1 MPSFSLIVFYAFSA
15 VLLFAALGVVL
26 ARNTVHAALLLVVA
40 FAASAGVWMLL
51 YAEFL
56 AIVLVLVYV
65 GAVMVLFL
73 FVLMMLDT
81 SGGSLRRW
89 RLLPVGVAIIVAVQI
104 GVFLKRDAFVHSAKF
119 APPEVVGDNT
129 RMLGAVLYTD
139 YVYVFELAAVLLLVA
154 IIAAAA
160 LTLRR
165 RRGVKYND
173 PAEQM
178 RAEPSR
184 RVRLVNMPPVIAK
197 ASATTETDDDTAAA
211 DDKTANDKT
220 ETAKSGGKQKQQ

>member
-1 MPSFSLIVFYAFSA
+1 MPSFTLIVFYAFSA
-15 VLLFAALGVVL
+15 LLLGAALGVVL
-26 ARNTVHAALLLVVA
+26 ARNTVHSALLLVLA
-40 FAASAGVWMLL
+40 FVASAGLWMLL

-81 SGGSLRRW
+81 GEGGLRRW
-89 RLLPVGVAIIVAVQI
+89 RLLPVGVALLVAAQI
-104 GVFLKRDAFVHSAKF
+104 AIYLNRDTFLHSSRF
-119 APPEVVGDNT
+119 LPPPEVVGDNT
-129 RMLGAVLYTD
+129 RMLGSVIYTD
-139 YVYVFELAAVLLLVA
+139 YVYPFELAAVLLLVA
-154 IIAAAA
+154 IVAAAV

-165 RRGVKYND
+165 RRNVKYND

-184 RVRLVNMPPVIAK
+184 RVRLVDIP
-197 ASATTETDDDTAAA
+197 SATNENQNE
-211 DDKTANDKT
+211 KP
-220 ETAKSGGKQKQQ
+220 Q

>member
-1 MPSFSLIVFYAFSA
+1 MPFFTLIVFYAFSA
-15 VLLFAALGVVL
+15 LLLGAALGVVL
-26 ARNTVHAALLLVVA
+26 ARNTVHSALLLVLA
-40 FAASAGVWMLL
+40 FVASAGLWMLL

-81 SGGSLRRW
+81 GEGGLRRW
-89 RLLPVGVAIIVAVQI
+89 RLLPVGVALLVAAQI
-104 GVFLKRDAFVHSAKF
+104 AIYLNRDTFLHSSRF
-119 APPEVVGDNT
+119 LPPPEVVGDNT
-129 RMLGAVLYTD
+129 RMLGSVIYTD
-139 YVYVFELAAVLLLVA
+139 YVYPFELAAVLLLVA
-154 IIAAAA
+154 IVAAAV

-165 RRGVKYND
+165 RRNVKYND

-184 RVRLVNMPPVIAK
+184 RVRLVDIP
-197 ASATTETDDDTAAA
+197 SATNDNQKQ
-211 DDKTANDKT
+211 KTAPT
-220 ETAKSGGKQKQQ
+220 

>member
-1 MPSFSLIVFYAFSA
+1 MPFFTLIVFYAFSA
-15 VLLFAALGVVL
+15 LLLGAALGVVL
-26 ARNTVHAALLLVVA
+26 ARNTVHSALLLVLA
-40 FAASAGVWMLL
+40 FVASAGLWMLL

-81 SGGSLRRW
+81 GEGGLRRW
-89 RLLPVGVAIIVAVQI
+89 RLLPVGVALLVAAQI
-104 GVFLKRDAFVHSAKF
+104 AIYLNRDTFLHSSRF
-119 APPEVVGDNT
+119 LPPPEVVGDNT
-129 RMLGAVLYTD
+129 RMLGSVIYTD
-139 YVYVFELAAVLLLVA
+139 YVYPFELAAVLLLVA
-154 IIAAAA
+154 IVAAAV

-165 RRGVKYND
+165 RRNVKYND

-184 RVRLVNMPPVIAK
+184 RVRLVDIP
-197 ASATTETDDDTAAA
+197 SAT
-211 DDKTANDKT
+211 NDNQNEKP
-220 ETAKSGGKQKQQ
+220 Q